1 MQDSSHLQQDH
12 DTARYRRPRPPGDAP
27 AVWAESRGLDYPFV
41 LECGV
46 HLSGHNL
53 VFYYESTNEKRPV
66 ATRVLNT
73 KTGMRY
79 WNRGDRAQGAL
90 WTPKNPYVRD
100 PKTALVT
107 EGESDALTAVQAR
120 CPWVVMSA
128 PGANML
134 HQSLVLSVLPSKGIT
149 RVVIAFDNDEAG
161 RKGAQSLAPY
171 QGAKVRQLLLHPPED
186 GMDLNEWLRADR
198 GRVGTADWE
207 KILESIGAMPV
218 YRPRANGNVE
228 YRPLSYEAR
237 ADEKPPIERVWRAMC
252 TWPDSH
258 KRPRK
263 DAKGRRVQEVY
274 CPFHDDGRKP
284 GAWLG
289 EDRFGCWVCDIE
301 GDVYELAAWRA
312 GIVPVGTKLRGED
325 FKRAKE
331 IAHGYTINV

>member
-1 MQDSSHLQQDH
+1 MQQEV
-12 DTARYRRPRPPGDAP
+12 DTAKYRRPHPPGDAP
-27 AVWAESRGLDYPFV
+27 ANWAVDRGLEYPLV
-41 LECGV
+41 LACGV

-53 VFYYESTNEKRPV
+53 VFYYESTNERRPT
-66 ATRVLNT
+66 ATRVLNC

-90 WTPKNPYVRD
+90 WTPKNPYLQD
-100 PKTALVT
+100 SKTALIT
-107 EGESDALTAVQAR
+107 EGESDALSAVQAR

-161 RKGAQSLAPY
+161 RKGARSLSAY
-171 QGAKVRQLLLHPPED
+171 QGGQVRQALLHPPEE
-186 GMDLNEWLRADR
+186 GQDLNEWLRAGR
-198 GRVGTADWE
+198 HRVGTADW
-207 KILESIGAMPV
+207 KAMLDSINAVPL
-218 YRPRANGNVE
+218 YRPRANGNVD
-228 YRPLSYEAR
+228 YRPLSYEPR
-237 ADEKPPIERVWRAMC
+237 DTEKPSLHQVWRAMC

-263 DAKGRRVQEVY
+263 DAKGRVVQEVY

-289 EDRFGCWVCDIE
+289 EERFGCWVCDIE

-331 IAHGYTINV
+331 IAHGYTVQL